1 MNRGE
6 VNYSVDK
13 RKNYDDKSSAFYR
26 FYCGDVDAPR
36 TEEVDDA
43 NAYHAR
49 DLAIQCRS
57 LYKALGLTPVL
68 ETRLIHLADSV
79 GVTFPKAPL
88 HALYLRSVDP
98 DWWGRKL
105 ARVDQRRY
113 EAGQISHGHVRR
125 GCQLYVSD
133 ATLLRIQQKRYNF
146 REASQTLF
154 LVSDDGSVLPMD
166 QAVDA
171 GLANPKNRFAD
182 MITRLKGMEV
192 SAKQASHQAVF
203 LTLTCPS
210 RYHASSDCYDGS
222 TPSDAQHYL
231 TTLWA
236 RARAALKRAGINPY
250 GFRIAEPHH
259 DACPHWHILLWTRP
273 MESDQLLQIMRRY
286 ALHDSPNEPGAQ
298 RHRFTVEYIDPKRGS
313 AVGYLVKYLTKNLD
327 GKSITG
333 NSIGQA
339 HDTNGEDLGD
349 SVLAAERVQAWASC
363 WGIRQFQQIG
373 GVPVGPY
380 RELRRVRDVLEDSPK
395 LEALR
400 QAADLGQWADYQV
413 LAQAYRPV
421 LGKCCD
427 ALEAL
432 QQGDEARAHKLLGRY
447 GEPILR
453 VNAVLSGPERV
464 VTRAAR
470 WVICTVDEIVS
481 NASASGAGVWQIALD
496 AIRDILQ
503 QREGVAA
510 SKKTTPTF
518 FQKQINSFV
527 EKISEDRGAKRPLG
541 LV

>member
-6 VNYSVDK
+6 INYSVDK

-26 FYCGDVDAPR
+26 FYCGDVDAAR

-79 GVTFPKAPL
+79 GLTFPKAPL

-98 DWWGRKL
+98 DWWGKKL

-125 GCQLYVSD
+125 GRQLYVSD

-182 MITRLKGMEV
+182 MVTRLKGMEV
-192 SAKQASHQAVF
+192 AAKEASHQAVF

-210 RYHASSDCYDGS
+210 RYHASSDRYDGS
-222 TPSDAQHYL
+222 TPSHAQQYL

-236 RARAALKRAGINPY
+236 RARAALQRACINPY

-259 DACPHWHILLWTRP
+259 DGCPHWHILLWISP

-286 ALHDSPNEPGAQ
+286 ALQDSPEEPGAQ
-298 RHRFTVEYIDPKRGS
+298 RHRFTVERIDPKRGS

-327 GKSITG
+327 GKSNTG
-333 NSIGQA
+333 KSIGQA
-339 HDTNGEDLGD
+339 HDTHGEDLGD
-349 SVLAAERVQAWASC
+349 AVLAAERVQAWASC

-373 GVPVGPY
+373 GAPVGPY
-380 RELRRVRDVLEDSPK
+380 RELRRVRDVIEDSPALEQLRNAADRGDWASYAALVQHHNPELVK
-395 LEALR
+395 RCEALDCLR
-400 QAADLGQWADYQV
+400 A
-413 LAQAYRPV
+413 
-421 LGKCCD
+421 
-427 ALEAL
+427 
-432 QQGDEARAHKLLGRY
+432 GDEKGAREKLGRY
-447 GEPILR
+447 GEPVFR
-453 VNAVLSGPERV
+453 TYAV
-464 VTRAAR
+464 RAASSQVITRTMR
-470 WVICTVDEIVS
+470 WILCTAEDIRSQATKAIGSQAAIWKQALLEMEAFF
-481 NASASGAGVWQIALD
+481 NSARRQP
-496 AIRDILQ
+496 R
-503 QREGVAA
+503 
-510 SKKTTPTF
+510 
-518 FQKQINSFV
+518 
-527 EKISEDRGAKRPLG
+527 LG